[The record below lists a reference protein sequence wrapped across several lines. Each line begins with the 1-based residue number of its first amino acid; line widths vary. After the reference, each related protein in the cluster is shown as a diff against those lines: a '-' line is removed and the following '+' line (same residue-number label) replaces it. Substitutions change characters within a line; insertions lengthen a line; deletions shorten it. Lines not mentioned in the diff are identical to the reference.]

1 MWFSSNRP
9 KISGYLSYRVAA
21 RNTIKGHCSV
31 SADATCLI
39 VPPQG
44 HVLKT
49 DQPVWFVC
57 AVTDCWS
64 TKASKSVTEARL
76 PSGPVVPSHRAPILS
91 PSSRLFGTTRSG
103 SCTQSSEI
111 KVYLCQ
117 GANRPNSLEQGGVS
131 KVVGGRLRKN
141 PVKFFSSLCLISP
154 SFFLAK
160 DEKQQSCQMT
170 VREKRRE

>member
-1 MWFSSNRP
+1 MLNYHSDVWGCATITGIHRLAHLIEILVQFLNRQQQIKDFRVS
-9 KISGYLSYRVAA
+9 KISGGSHEA
-21 RNTIKGHCSV
+21 RNTIKGHCRV
-31 SADATCLI
+31 SADATGLS

-57 AVTDCWS
+57 AVTDCRS
-64 TKASKSVTEARL
+64 TKASKSVTEAQL

-117 GANRPNSLEQGGVS
+117 GANRPNSLERGGGKVV
-131 KVVGGRLRKN
+131 VVGGVTKKIL
-141 PVKFFSSLCLISP
+141 
-154 SFFLAK
+154 
-160 DEKQQSCQMT
+160 
-170 VREKRRE
+170 

>member
-1 MWFSSNRP
+1 MTGIHRIAHRREILVQFLDKQQQTKDFRVSW
-9 KISGYLSYRVAA
+9 ISGGSHEA
-21 RNTIKGHCSV
+21 RNTVKGHCRV
-31 SADATCLI
+31 SADATCLS

-44 HVLKT
+44 HLLKT

-57 AVTDCWS
+57 AVTDCRS

-103 SCTQSSEI
+103 SCTRSSEI

-141 PVKFFSSLCLISP
+141 PVKFSP
-154 SFFLAK
+154 A
-160 DEKQQSCQMT
+160 CA
-170 VREKRRE
+170 